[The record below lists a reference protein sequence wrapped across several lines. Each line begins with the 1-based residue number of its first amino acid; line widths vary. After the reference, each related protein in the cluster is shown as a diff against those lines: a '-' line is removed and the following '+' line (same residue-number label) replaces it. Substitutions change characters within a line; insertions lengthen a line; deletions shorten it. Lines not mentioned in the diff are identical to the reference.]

1 MIKFILRLVAKVSPR
16 LSWFIRE
23 SYYTLNGW
31 RFDDIK
37 KSVTT
42 SQGGSNINTLTFA
55 ASLDIVNARGAHQP
69 KVAFVSTLPPDDT
82 GIATCS
88 FYSWLGSEHDV
99 DLFCPVSDT
108 DMFFALGHKIQTSHV
123 AVLDVKT
130 LLTADGIAKYENIV
144 LSIGNSNHHIYIFE
158 CLQKIASFGSLDR
171 VVLHIHD
178 PCLLNLVQQGTAS
191 SNFQL
196 FDLMRALYPGKLD
209 DAVIDGSESWR
220 THAGLADLGV
230 LGNRY
235 FYSLGINKFIAN
247 SEAAAAL
254 LRQDLI
260 GLPVSIET
268 VFHPV
273 FLPSGFDLAVAEQP
287 KEDPEEIVVGSFGV
301 PGPSKLTHV
310 ITDAVERLHQ
320 KGLKVRL
327 VIAGFAAK
335 RYAEAMQDQAR
346 GLNISVFDGP
356 TDVQLA
362 TAMSTV
368 DVAIQLRAKNLGE
381 SSGVVPQLLAMG
393 KRVIVSPVGSFL
405 EFGDAVTFTPE
416 DVAAESLALMIEE
429 EFRSTKSAEPAARYV
444 HDHSPQKFR
453 EAFFATLDRLAEAR
467 GPAVRGNKMAESLVS
482 SP

>member
-1 MIKFILRLVAKVSPR
+1 MLKLILRVVARVSPR

-37 KSVTT
+37 RSVTT

-55 ASLDIVNARGAHQP
+55 ASLDIVRARGAHQP
-69 KVAFVSTLPPDDT
+69 KVAFVSTLPPEDT

-88 FYSWLGSEHDV
+88 FYSWQGSEHDV

-108 DMFFALGHKIQTSHV
+108 DMFFALGRKIQTSHV

-130 LLTADGIAKYENIV
+130 LLTADGIAQYEQIV

-178 PCLLNLVQQGTAS
+178 PCLLNLVQQGTTS
-191 SNFQL
+191 SNLQL
-196 FDLMRALYPGKLD
+196 YELMRALYADKLA
-209 DAVIDGSESWR
+209 DAVVDGSESWK
-220 THAGLADLGV
+220 THAGLAELGV

-235 FYSLGINKFIAN
+235 FYSLGIDKFIAN
-247 SEAAAAL
+247 SEAAANL
-254 LRQDLI
+254 LRQDLD
-260 GLPVSIET
+260 GLPVSVET

-273 FLPSGFDLAVAEQP
+273 FLPSGFDVAVAEEP
-287 KEDPEEIVVGSFGV
+287 KENPQEIVVGSFGV

-320 KGLKVRL
+320 KGWKVRL
-327 VIAGFAAK
+327 VIAGFSAK
-335 RYAEAMQDQAR
+335 RYAEAMQNQAR
-346 GLNISVFDGP
+346 GLNISIFDGP

-362 TAMSTV
+362 TAMATV
-368 DVAIQLRAKNLGE
+368 DVAVQLRAKNLGE
-381 SSGVVPQLLAMG
+381 SSGVVPQLLAMN
-393 KRVIVSPVGSFL
+393 KRVIVSALGSFL
-405 EFGDAVTFTPE
+405 EYGDAVTFAPQGVT
-416 DVAAESLALMIEE
+416 AEALALLIEE
-429 EFRSTKSAEPAARYV
+429 QFRSPSGADHAQRYV
-444 HDHSPQKFR
+444 QDHSPHKFR
-453 EAFFATLDRLAEAR
+453 EAFFAALARLAEAR
-467 GPAVRGNKMAESLVS
+467 GPAILRNKTAKSLVS